1 MRHEREEK
9 HQVNSTNKSTI
20 APAKGRL
27 ALLMPGMGAVAT
39 TLIAG
44 VEAVKR
50 GLAPPIGS
58 VAQMG
63 RVRLGKR
70 TEGRSPL
77 VKELVPIA
85 ELADLRFGGWDVF
98 PESAYESAVHAQVLE
113 QDLLDQLKEPLS
125 AIRPMEAVFAPEYV

>member
-1 MRHEREEK
+1 M
-9 HQVNSTNKSTI
+9 NSTNKTTI

-50 GLAPPIGS
+50 GLAQPIGS

-77 VKELVPIA
+77 VMLFKKYGLFTTFGLARSPPTLACLV
-85 ELADLRFGGWDVF
+85 
-98 PESAYESAVHAQVLE
+98 
-113 QDLLDQLKEPLS
+113 
-125 AIRPMEAVFAPEYV
+125 RPNVAPPVTEK